1 MTRIHDFSES
11 YEMYLKTIAELR
23 TGEEA
28 IPITAVAERLGVA
41 TVSASEMV
49 HRIEDHGLLHHQPYK
64 GVILTD
70 EGSTAADHVVRAHRI
85 WEYFL
90 VDKLGID
97 WTDAHELACDLE
109 HATSLELSDSLDAF
123 LGYPERCPHGNPIP
137 RANQSSQVCTLRLS
151 ELEVGQQA
159 KIRSIRPESTE
170 VLKALAE
177 RGLKP
182 GVQVTIDDIEVFDGP
197 RRLAVGNQAATIGRR
212 LAEHIWVEQAL

>member
-11 YEMYLKTIAELR
+11 YEMYLKTVAELR
-23 TGEEA
+23 NGDEA

-49 HRIEDHGLLHHQPYK
+49 HRLEDHGLLHHQPYK
-64 GVILTD
+64 GVILTA
-70 EGSTAADHVVRAHRI
+70 EGATAADYVVRAHRI

-97 WTDAHELACDLE
+97 WADAHDLACNLE
-109 HATSLELSDSLDAF
+109 HATSLALSDALDTF
-123 LGYPERCPHGNPIP
+123 LGHPERCPHGNPIP
-137 RANQSSQVCTLRLS
+137 RTGQSAQGSSLRLS

-159 KIRSIRPESTE
+159 EIRSIRPESSE

-182 GVQVTIDDIEVFDGP
+182 GVQVTIEDIEVFDGP
-197 RRLAVGNQAATIGRR
+197 RRLTVADQTATIGRR
-212 LAEHIWVEQAL
+212 LAEHIYVGQTL